1 MRYARQYIRSAE
13 LLCKQYDGTQPLA
26 SFLKQYFQQ
35 NKKFGS
41 KDRKYISH
49 LCYTYY
55 RLGKAAVELPFEERL
70 KLALFLCEDQAGD
83 WQELFEQPWLENWLA
98 ALDER
103 IRFAASVY
111 QTFNFAAVF
120 PWSDQLSV
128 GIDADAF
135 IASHFR
141 QPELFLRVR
150 PGFEQTV
157 PEKLQ
162 AAAISFTNIGVSC
175 VSLAN
180 GTRIDA
186 VLDLDRE
193 AVVQDLNSQ
202 RTGELLRSMD
212 ATRTL
217 RVWDA
222 CAASGGKSIMAKD
235 LLGKIDLAVSD
246 LRASILNNLQK
257 RFERAGLQARKMLV
271 TDLSKPGTERPAGM
285 FDLVICDVPC
295 SGSGTWAR
303 TPEQLYFFEAER
315 IAEYAKL
322 QQAIVQ
328 NVSPQVLPGGYL
340 LYLTCSV
347 FAAENERQV
356 EKLQLQGFELLEQRW
371 LSGYNE
377 RADSLFGALLR
388 KR

>member
-13 LLCKQYDGTQPLA
+13 LICKEYEGTQPLA
-26 SFLKQYFQQ
+26 LFLKQYFQQ

-55 RLGKAAVELPFEERL
+55 RLGKAAAELSFEERL
-70 KLALFLCEDQAGD
+70 KLALFLCEDQPGD
-83 WQELFEQPWLENWLA
+83 WQELFEQPWLENWPA

-103 IRFAASVY
+103 IRFAESVHKV
-111 QTFNFAAVF
+111 FNRTTMF
-120 PWSDQLSV
+120 PWADQLSA
-128 GIDADAF
+128 GIDAGAF
-135 IASHFR
+135 IVSHFR
-141 QPELFLRVR
+141 QPALFLRVR
-150 PGFEQTV
+150 PGFEQKV

-162 AAAISFTNIGVSC
+162 AAAISFTGIGVSC
-175 VSLAN
+175 IALAN
-180 GTRIDA
+180 GTKIDA

-193 AVVQDLNSQ
+193 VVVQDINSQ

-212 ATRTL
+212 ATRSL

-222 CAASGGKSIMAKD
+222 CAASGGKSILAKD
-235 LLGKIDLAVSD
+235 LLGNIDLTVSD
-246 LRASILNNLQK
+246 LRESILNNLRK
-257 RFERAGLQARKMLV
+257 RFERAGLQACKLLV
-271 TDLSKPGTERPAGM
+271 TDLSKPGTQRPTGM

-303 TPEQLYFFEAER
+303 TPEQLHFFEPSR
-315 IAEYAKL
+315 IAEYAGL

-328 NVSPQVLPGGYL
+328 NVSPQVSPGAYL

-356 EKLQLQGFELLEQRW
+356 EKLQAQGFELLEQRW
-371 LSGYNE
+371 FTGYNE